1 MIVNMYMSMCHKCPD
16 HNDFPLIANLY
27 NSIIITLLN
36 YLNVCF
42 WGLMKSQHLFQMNSL
57 YIATIDIF
65 SGLEYNV
72 FGHSQLCENFR
83 VNHIETNNNSMY

>member
-1 MIVNMYMSMCHKCPD
+1 
-16 HNDFPLIANLY
+16 
-27 NSIIITLLN
+27 
-36 YLNVCF
+36 
-42 WGLMKSQHLFQMNSL
+42 MKSQHLFQMNSL